1 MGSAHK
7 IVSSGMENIEI
18 MGLVA
23 AVLTT
28 YSIVPQVHKTWRNKS
43 TKDISLTMYMAMF
56 LGVVL
61 WLIYGIY
68 HESVPMI
75 LANFITAVLLFV
87 MIVLKLKYK

>member
-18 MGLVA
+18 M
-23 AVLTT
+23 
-28 YSIVPQVHKTWRNKS
+28 
-43 TKDISLTMYMAMF
+43 
-56 LGVVL
+56 VL

>member
-1 MGSAHK
+1 VGSAHK

-23 AVLTT
+23 AALTT

>member
-1 MGSAHK
+1 MGFAHK

-28 YSIVPQVHKTWRNKS
+28 YSIVPQVYKTWSNKS
-43 TKDISLTMYMAMF
+43 TKDISLTMYLAMF

-61 WLIYGIY
+61 WLVYGIY
-68 HESVPMI
+68 HDSIPMI

>member
-1 MGSAHK
+1 
-7 IVSSGMENIEI
+7 MENIEI

-28 YSIVPQVHKTWRNKS
+28 YSIVPQVQKTWANKS

-75 LANFITAVLLFV
+75 LANFITAVLLFI

>member
-1 MGSAHK
+1 MGIVHK
-7 IVSSGMENIEI
+7 IVSIGMENIEI
-18 MGLVA
+18 MGMVA

-28 YSIVPQVHKTWRNKS
+28 YSIVPQVYKTWSNKS
-43 TKDISLTMYMAMF
+43 TKDISLTMYLAMF

-75 LANFITAVLLFV
+75 LANFITAVLLFI
-87 MIVLKLKYK
+87 MIVLKLRYK

>member
-1 MGSAHK
+1 MGFAHK
-7 IVSSGMENIEI
+7 IESSGMENIEI

-43 TKDISLTMYMAMF
+43 TKDISLTMYLAMF

-68 HESVPMI
+68 HDSVPMI
-75 LANFITAVLLFV
+75 LANFITAVLLFI

>member
-1 MGSAHK
+1 MD
-7 IVSSGMENIEI
+7 NIEI

-28 YSIVPQVHKTWRNKS
+28 SSIVPQVHKTWINKS
-43 TKDISLTMYMAMF
+43 TKDISLTMYLAMF

-61 WLIYGIY
+61 WFIYGIF
-68 HESVPMI
+68 HESIPMI
-75 LANFITAVLLFV
+75 LANFITAVLLFI

>member
-1 MGSAHK
+1 
-7 IVSSGMENIEI
+7 MENIEI

-28 YSIVPQVHKTWRNKS
+28 SSLVPQVHKTWSNRS
-43 TKDISLTMYMAMF
+43 TKDISLTMYLAMF

-61 WLIYGIY
+61 WLVYGIY

-75 LANFITAVLLFV
+75 LANFITAVLIFI

>member
-1 MGSAHK
+1 
-7 IVSSGMENIEI
+7 MENIEI

-28 YSIVPQVHKTWRNKS
+28 SSLMPQVHKTWSNKS
-43 TKDISLTMYMAMF
+43 TKDISLTMYLAMF

-68 HESVPMI
+68 HESVPMM
-75 LANFITAVLLFV
+75 LANFITAVLILI

>member
-1 MGSAHK
+1 
-7 IVSSGMENIEI
+7 
-18 MGLVA
+18 
-23 AVLTT
+23 
-28 YSIVPQVHKTWRNKS
+28 
-43 TKDISLTMYMAMF
+43 MAMF

>member
-1 MGSAHK
+1 
-7 IVSSGMENIEI
+7 MEHIEI
-18 MGLVA
+18 MGMVA

-28 YSIVPQVHKTWRNKS
+28 ASFVPQVRKTWIEKS
-43 TKDISLTMYMAMF
+43 TKDISLTMYLAMF

-68 HESVPMI
+68 YESIPMI
-75 LANFITAVLLFV
+75 LANFITAVLLLV

>member
-23 AVLTT
+23 ALLTT

>member
-1 MGSAHK
+1 VGFALK
-7 IVSSGMENIEI
+7 IISSGMENIEI

-23 AVLTT
+23 AILTT

-43 TKDISLTMYMAMF
+43 TKDISLTMYLAMF

-68 HESVPMI
+68 HDSVPMI
-75 LANFITAVLLFV
+75 LANFITAVLLFI

>member
-1 MGSAHK
+1 VGSAHK

>member
-7 IVSSGMENIEI
+7 ILSSDMENIEI

-43 TKDISLTMYMAMF
+43 TKDISLTMYLAMF

-75 LANFITAVLLFV
+75 LANFITAVLLFIMV
-87 MIVLKLKYK
+87 VLKLKYK

>member
-1 MGSAHK
+1 
-7 IVSSGMENIEI
+7 MENIEI

-75 LANFITAVLLFV
+75 LANFITSVLLFV

>member
-1 MGSAHK
+1 MD
-7 IVSSGMENIEI
+7 NIEI
-18 MGLVA
+18 MGMVA

-28 YSIVPQVHKTWRNKS
+28 SSLVPQVHKTWNNKS
-43 TKDISLTMYMAMF
+43 TKDISLTMYLAMF

-61 WLIYGIY
+61 WLIYGIF

-75 LANFITAVLLFV
+75 LANFISAVLLFV

>member
-1 MGSAHK
+1 
-7 IVSSGMENIEI
+7 MEHIEI
-18 MGLVA
+18 MGMVA

-28 YSIVPQVHKTWRNKS
+28 ASFVPQVRKTWIEKS
-43 TKDISLTMYMAMF
+43 TKDISLTMYLAMF

-68 HESVPMI
+68 YESVPMI
-75 LANFITAVLLFV
+75 LANFITAVLLLV

>member
-1 MGSAHK
+1 
-7 IVSSGMENIEI
+7 MENIEI

-28 YSIVPQVHKTWRNKS
+28 SSLVPQVHKTWSKRS
-43 TKDISLTMYMAMF
+43 TKDISLTMYLAMF

-61 WLIYGIY
+61 WLVYGIY

-75 LANFITAVLLFV
+75 LANFITAVLIFI

>member
-1 MGSAHK
+1 
-7 IVSSGMENIEI
+7 MEHIEI
-18 MGLVA
+18 MGMVA

-28 YSIVPQVHKTWRNKS
+28 ASFVPQVRKTWIEKS
-43 TKDISLTMYMAMF
+43 TKDISLTMYLAMF

-68 HESVPMI
+68 YESIPMI
-75 LANFITAVLLFV
+75 LANFITAVLLLI

>member
-1 MGSAHK
+1 VGFALK
-7 IVSSGMENIEI
+7 IISSGMENIEI

-43 TKDISLTMYMAMF
+43 TKDISLTMYLAMF

-68 HESVPMI
+68 HDSVPMI
-75 LANFITAVLLFV
+75 LANFITAVLLFI